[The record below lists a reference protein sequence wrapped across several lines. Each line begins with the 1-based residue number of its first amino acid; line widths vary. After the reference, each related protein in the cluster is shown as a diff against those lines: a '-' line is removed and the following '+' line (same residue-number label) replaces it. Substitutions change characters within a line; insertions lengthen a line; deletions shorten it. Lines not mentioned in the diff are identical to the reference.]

1 MIPKEL
7 LAALRKI
14 EITSTRLANEQQLSG
29 NYRSVIKGQGL
40 AFQEV
45 RQYTAGDDVRAID
58 WNVSARMTEPY
69 IKVFAEER
77 EMTVMLLVDVSE
89 SGIFGTSAMN
99 NRRLATEVA
108 AVCAFSAI
116 AHNDRVGLIAMS
128 DEVERV
134 VPPQK
139 GRKHGMRVL
148 REILETRPHR
158 RGTDLTCGIE
168 TLMHV
173 AKRRTVTFLLSD
185 FFTSGYERTLAL
197 CAAKHDLIPIV
208 LTDPRD
214 GDLPD
219 VGLARFEDLETG
231 EDRLVDTSNKR
242 VVAHY
247 KQKSQSLR
255 EKQVKTFR
263 KLGLDHAV
271 VSTNEPYMKPLR
283 DLFARRARKA
293 FR

>member
-7 LAALRKI
+7 LATLRKI
-14 EITSTRLANEQQLSG
+14 EITSKRLANEQQLSG
-29 NYRSVIKGQGL
+29 NYKSVIKGQGL

-45 RQYTAGDDVRAID
+45 RQYQEGDDVRAID

-77 EMTVMLLVDVSE
+77 EMTVMLLVDLSQ
-89 SGIFGTSAMN
+89 SGLFGTGQMN
-99 NRRLATEVA
+99 KRRLSTEVA

-128 DEVERV
+128 DEVEKV

-139 GRKHGMRVL
+139 GRKHGMHVL
-148 REILETRPHR
+148 REILETVPRR
-158 RGTDLTCGIE
+158 RGTDLTSGLD

-185 FFTSGYERTLAL
+185 FFASGYERSLAM
-197 CAAKHDLIPIV
+197 AASKHDLIPIV

-214 GDLPD
+214 DDLPD
-219 VGLARFEDLETG
+219 VGLATFEDWETG
-231 EDRLVDTSNKR
+231 EECLIDTSSRAVRESYSAQVRK
-242 VVAHY
+242 
-247 KQKSQSLR
+247 LR
-255 EKQVKTFR
+255 EQQKHTFR
-263 KLGLDHAV
+263 RLGLDHAV
-271 VSTNEPYMKPLR
+271 VSTASPYMPALR
-283 DLFARRARKA
+283 ELFARRAKKA
-293 FR
+293 YR

>member
-1 MIPKEL
+1 LIPKEL

-29 NYRSVIKGQGL
+29 NYKSVIKGQY
-40 AFQEV
+40 Q
-45 RQYTAGDDVRAID
+45 AGDDVRAID

-77 EMTVMLLVDVSE
+77 EMTVMLLVDLS
-89 SGIFGTSAMN
+89 SSSLFGTRSMN
-99 NRRLATEVA
+99 KRRLATEVA

-128 DEVERV
+128 DEVEKV

-148 REILETRPHR
+148 REVLEAQPR
-158 RGTDLTCGIE
+158 RHGTDLSAGLE
-168 TLMHV
+168 TLLHV
-173 AKRRTVTFLLSD
+173 AKRRTVAFLLSD
-185 FFTSGYERTLAL
+185 FLTSGYERTLAL
-197 CAAKHDLIPIV
+197 AAAKHDLIPVV

-214 GDLPD
+214 DELPD
-219 VGLARFEDLETG
+219 VGLSRFEDLETG
-231 EDRLVDTSNKR
+231 QDCLIDTSSARVRSHYRDHMQKVRAEQKR
-242 VVAHY
+242 VFV
-247 KQKSQSLR
+247 
-255 EKQVKTFR
+255 
-263 KLGLDHAV
+263 KLGMDHV
-271 VSTNEPYMKPLR
+271 RVSTAEPYMPPLR

-293 FR
+293 YR

>member
-7 LAALRKI
+7 LKALRKI

-29 NYRSVIKGQGL
+29 NYRSMIKGQGL

-45 RQYTAGDDVRAID
+45 RQYQEGDDVRAID

-89 SGIFGTSAMN
+89 SGLFGTTAMN
-99 NRRLATEVA
+99 KRRLATEVA

-128 DEVERV
+128 DEVEKV

-158 RGTDLTCGIE
+158 RGTDLSSGLE
-168 TLMHV
+168 SLLHV
-173 AKRRTVTFLLSD
+173 AKRRTVTFVLSD
-185 FFTSGYERTLAL
+185 FFASGYDRTLAL

-214 GDLPD
+214 DDLPD

-231 EDRLVDTSNKR
+231 EDCLVDTSSSR
-242 VVAHY
+242 VREHY
-247 KQKSQSLR
+247 KNKIASLR
-255 EKQVKTFR
+255 HKQKKTFR
-263 KLGLDHAV
+263 KLGLDHAI
-271 VSTNEPYMKPLR
+271 VSTDEPYMKPLR
-283 DLFARRARKA
+283 ELFARRARKA
-293 FR
+293 YR

>member
-45 RQYTAGDDVRAID
+45 RQYQPGDDVRAID

-89 SGIFGTSAMN
+89 SGLFGTREMN
-99 NRRLATEVA
+99 KRRLATEVA

-128 DEVERV
+128 DEVEKV

-148 REILETRPHR
+148 REILETSPNRP
-158 RGTDLTCGIE
+158 GTDLTSGLE

-197 CAAKHDLIPIV
+197 ASAKHDLIPIV
-208 LTDPRD
+208 LSDPRD
-214 GDLPD
+214 AELPD

-231 EDRLVDTSNKR
+231 EDCLIDTSSR
-242 VVAHY
+242 VVREHY
-247 KQKSQSLR
+247 KSRILALR
-255 EKQVKTFR
+255 EKQKKTFR
-263 KLGLDHAV
+263 KLGLDSTV
-271 VSTNEPYMKPLR
+271 VRTDEPYMKPLR
-283 DLFARRARKA
+283 ELFARRARKA
-293 FR
+293 YR

>member
-29 NYRSVIKGQGL
+29 NYKSVIKGQGL

-45 RQYTAGDDVRAID
+45 RQYQPGDDVRAID
-58 WNVSARMTEPY
+58 WNVSARMTDPY

-77 EMTVMLLVDVSE
+77 EMTVMLVVDVSQ
-89 SGIFGTSAMN
+89 SGLFGSAKMN
-99 NRRLATEVA
+99 KRRLSTEVA

-128 DEVERV
+128 DEVEKV

-148 REILETRPHR
+148 REILETEPER
-158 RGTDLTCGIE
+158 RGTDLNCGLE
-168 TLMHV
+168 TLMRV
-173 AKRRTVTFLLSD
+173 AKRRTVTFVLSD
-185 FFTSGYERTLAL
+185 FFASGYERTLAL
-197 CAAKHDLIPIV
+197 AAAKHDLIPVV

-214 GDLPD
+214 AELPD
-219 VGLARFEDLETG
+219 VGLASFEDLETG
-231 EDRLVDTSNKR
+231 EECLIDTSSAAVREHYHSEVLRMREEQSR
-242 VVAHY
+242 VF
-247 KQKSQSLR
+247 K
-255 EKQVKTFR
+255 
-263 KLGLDHAV
+263 KLALDHAV
-271 VSTNEPYMKPLR
+271 VSTAEPYMPALR
-283 DLFARRARKA
+283 ALFARRARKA
-293 FR
+293 YR

>member
-14 EITSTRLANEQQLSG
+14 ELTSKRLANEQQLSG
-29 NYRSVIKGQGL
+29 NYKSVIKGQGL

-45 RQYTAGDDVRAID
+45 RQYQEGDDVRAID

-77 EMTVMLLVDVSE
+77 EMTVMLLVDLSE
-89 SGIFGTSAMN
+89 SGLFGTAQMN
-99 NRRLATEVA
+99 KRRLSTEVA

-128 DEVERV
+128 DEVEKV

-148 REILETRPHR
+148 REILETEPRR
-158 RGTDLTCGIE
+158 RGTDLGSGLD

-173 AKRRTVTFLLSD
+173 AKRRTVAFLLSD
-185 FFTSGYERTLAL
+185 FFASGYERSLAM
-197 CAAKHDLIPIV
+197 ASAKHDVIPIV

-214 GDLPD
+214 DELPN
-219 VGLARFEDLETG
+219 VGLSTFEDWETG
-231 EDRLVDTSNKR
+231 EEMLIDTSSRAVREN
-242 VVAHY
+242 Y
-247 KQKSQSLR
+247 SQQMKALR
-255 EKQVKTFR
+255 EAQKHTFR
-263 KLGLDHAV
+263 RLGLDHAV
-271 VSTNEPYMKPLR
+271 VSTASPYMPALR
-283 DLFARRARKA
+283 ELFARRAKKA
-293 FR
+293 YR

>member
-14 EITSTRLANEQQLSG
+14 EIVSTRLANEQQLSG
-29 NYRSVIKGQGL
+29 NYKSVIKGQGL

-45 RQYTAGDDVRAID
+45 RQYQEGDDVRAID

-77 EMTVMLLVDVSE
+77 EMTVMLLVDLSE
-89 SGIFGTSAMN
+89 SSLFGTQGMN
-99 NRRLATEVA
+99 KRRLLTEVA

-116 AHNDRVGLIAMS
+116 YHNDRVGLIAMT
-128 DEVERV
+128 DEVEKV

-148 REILETRPHR
+148 REILETNPR
-158 RGTDLTCGIE
+158 RKGTDLQPGLE
-168 TLMHV
+168 TLLRV

-185 FFTSGYERTLAL
+185 FWAEGYERTLAL
-197 CAAKHDLIPIV
+197 AAAKHDLIPIV
-208 LTDPRD
+208 LSDPRD
-214 GDLPD
+214 DELPD

-231 EDRLVDTSNKR
+231 QDCLIDTSSKKVR
-242 VVAHY
+242 EHY
-247 KQKSQSLR
+247 RQQVLAQRESQK
-255 EKQVKTFR
+255 KTFV
-263 KLGLDHAV
+263 KLGLDHAL
-271 VSTNEPYMKPLR
+271 VSTAEPYMPALR
-283 DLFARRARKA
+283 ELFARRARKA
-293 FR
+293 HR

>member
-1 MIPKEL
+1 LIPKEL

-29 NYRSVIKGQGL
+29 NYKSVIKGQGL

-45 RQYTAGDDVRAID
+45 RQYQPGDDVRSID

-77 EMTVMLLVDVSE
+77 EMTVMLVVDVSE
-89 SGIFGTSAMN
+89 SGLFGTGKMN
-99 NRRLATEVA
+99 KRRLSTEVA

-128 DEVERV
+128 DEVEKV

-148 REILETRPHR
+148 REILETEPRR
-158 RGTDLTCGIE
+158 RGTDLNCGLE

-173 AKRRTVTFLLSD
+173 AKRRTVTFVLSD
-185 FFTSGYERTLAL
+185 FFTEGYERTLAMA
-197 CAAKHDLIPIV
+197 AAKHDLIPIV

-214 GDLPD
+214 GELPD
-219 VGLARFEDLETG
+219 VGLASFEDLETG
-231 EDRLVDTSNKR
+231 EECLIDTSSR
-242 VVAHY
+242 AVRDHY
-247 KQKSQSLR
+247 KNEVARMR
-255 EKQVKTFR
+255 EEQQRVFK

-271 VSTNEPYMKPLR
+271 VSTASPYMPELR
-283 DLFARRARKA
+283 SLFARRARKA
-293 FR
+293 YR

>member
-1 MIPKEL
+1 M
-7 LAALRKI
+7 LRKI
-14 EITSTRLANEQQLSG
+14 EITSKRLANEQQLSG
-29 NYRSVIKGQGL
+29 NYKSVIKGQGL

-45 RQYTAGDDVRAID
+45 RQYQEGDDVRAID

-77 EMTVMLLVDVSE
+77 EMTVMLLVDLSQ
-89 SGIFGTSAMN
+89 SGLFGTGQMN
-99 NRRLATEVA
+99 KRRLSTEVA

-128 DEVERV
+128 DEVEKV

-148 REILETRPHR
+148 REILETVPRR
-158 RGTDLTCGIE
+158 RGTDLACGLD

-185 FFTSGYERTLAL
+185 FFASGYERNLAM
-197 CAAKHDLIPIV
+197 AASKHDLIPIV

-214 GDLPD
+214 DDLPN
-219 VGLARFEDLETG
+219 VGLTTFEDFETG
-231 EDRLVDTSNKR
+231 EECLIDTSSRAVRESYSAQVRNLR
-242 VVAHY
+242 DQ
-247 KQKSQSLR
+247 QKH
-255 EKQVKTFR
+255 TFR
-263 KLGLDHAV
+263 RLGLDHAV
-271 VSTNEPYMKPLR
+271 VSTASPYMPPLR
-283 DLFARRARKA
+283 ELFARRAKKA
-293 FR
+293 YR

>member
-1 MIPKEL
+1 LIPKEL

-45 RQYTAGDDVRAID
+45 RPYQAGDDVRAID
-58 WNVSARMTEPY
+58 WNVSARMMDPY

-89 SGIFGTSAMN
+89 SGLFGTQAMSK
-99 NRRLATEVA
+99 RRLATEVA

-116 AHNDRVGLIAMS
+116 AHNDRVGLISMS
-128 DEVERV
+128 DEVEKI

-148 REILETRPHR
+148 REILETAPARP
-158 RGTDLTCGIE
+158 GTDLTSGLE
-168 TLMHV
+168 TLLHV

-185 FFTSGYERTLAL
+185 FFTEGYERTLAL
-197 CAAKHDLIPIV
+197 AAAKHDLIPIV

-214 GDLPD
+214 EELVD

-231 EDRLVDTSNKR
+231 EDRLVDTSSR
-242 VVAHY
+242 AVRDHY
-247 KQKSQSLR
+247 K
-255 EKQVKTFR
+255 KQVLALRDAQAKTFR
-263 KLGLDHAV
+263 RLGLDVAV
-271 VSTNEPYMKPLR
+271 VSTASPYMKPLR
-283 DLFARRARKA
+283 ELFARRARKA
-293 FR
+293 YR

>member
-1 MIPKEL
+1 VIPKEL
-7 LAALRKI
+7 LKALRKI

-29 NYRSVIKGQGL
+29 NYKSVIKGQGL

-45 RQYTAGDDVRAID
+45 RQYQPGDDVRAID

-89 SGIFGTSAMN
+89 SGLFGTRNMSK
-99 NRRLATEVA
+99 RRLSTEVA

-128 DEVERV
+128 DEVEKV

-148 REILETRPHR
+148 REILETEPAR
-158 RGTDLTCGIE
+158 RGTDLCAGLE

-185 FFTSGYERTLAL
+185 FFTENYERTLAL
-197 CAAKHDLIPIV
+197 AAAKHDLIPIV
-208 LTDPRD
+208 LRDPRD
-214 GDLPD
+214 DELVD

-231 EDRLVDTSNKR
+231 EECLIDTSSAKVRDNYR
-242 VVAHY
+242 EQMANLRA
-247 KQKSQSLR
+247 SQ
-255 EKQVKTFR
+255 EKTFR
-263 KLGLDHAV
+263 RLGLDHAV
-271 VSTNEPYMKPLR
+271 VSTSEPYMKPLR

-293 FR
+293 YR

>member
-29 NYRSVIKGQGL
+29 NYKSVIKGQGL
-40 AFQEV
+40 AFVEV
-45 RQYTAGDDVRAID
+45 RQYQAGDDVRAID

-77 EMTVMLLVDVSE
+77 EMTVMLVVDVSA
-89 SGIFGTSAMN
+89 SGLFGSAPIN
-99 NRRLATEVA
+99 KRRLATEVA

-116 AHNDRVGLIAMS
+116 AHNDRVGLIAVS
-128 DEVERV
+128 DEVEKV

-148 REILETRPHR
+148 REILETVPLR
-158 RGTDLTCGIE
+158 RGTDLNAGLE
-168 TLMHV
+168 TLLHV
-173 AKRRTVTFLLSD
+173 AKRRTVTFVLSD

-197 CAAKHDLIPIV
+197 AAAKHDLIPIV

-214 GDLPD
+214 SELAD
-219 VGLARFEDLETG
+219 VGLTRFEDFETG
-231 EDRLVDTSNKR
+231 QDVLVDTSSR
-242 VVAHY
+242 AVREHY
-247 KQKSQSLR
+247 KRTVEGLR
-255 EKQVKTFR
+255 EQQRRTFT
-263 KLGLDHAV
+263 KLGLDSAV
-271 VSTNEPYMKPLR
+271 VSTAQPYMPALR
-283 DLFARRARKA
+283 ELFSRRARKA
-293 FR
+293 YR

>member
-7 LAALRKI
+7 LKALRKI

-29 NYRSVIKGQGL
+29 NYKSVIKGQGL

-45 RQYTAGDDVRAID
+45 RQYQAGDDVRAID

-77 EMTVMLLVDVSE
+77 EMTVMLLVDLSE
-89 SGIFGTSAMN
+89 SGLFGTRNMSK
-99 NRRLATEVA
+99 RRLSTEVA

-128 DEVERV
+128 DEVEKV

-148 REILETRPHR
+148 REILETEPTR
-158 RGTDLTCGIE
+158 RGTDLCAGLD

-185 FFTSGYERTLAL
+185 FFAENYERTLAL
-197 CAAKHDLIPIV
+197 AAAKHDLIPIV
-208 LTDPRD
+208 LRDPRD
-214 GDLPD
+214 EELVD

-231 EDRLVDTSNKR
+231 QECLIDTSSAKVRDNYR
-242 VVAHY
+242 EQMAA
-247 KQKSQSLR
+247 LR
-255 EKQVKTFR
+255 ATQQKTFR
-263 KLGLDHAV
+263 RLGLDHAV
-271 VSTNEPYMKPLR
+271 VSTSEPYMKPLR

-293 FR
+293 YR

>member
-7 LAALRKI
+7 LATLRKI

-45 RQYTAGDDVRAID
+45 RQYQPGDDVRAID
-58 WNVSARMTEPY
+58 WNVSARMTDPY

-77 EMTVMLLVDVSE
+77 EMTVMLVVDVSE
-89 SGIFGTSAMN
+89 SGLFGTGSMSK
-99 NRRLATEVA
+99 RRLATEVA

-128 DEVERV
+128 DEVEKV

-148 REILETRPHR
+148 REILETTPDRK
-158 RGTDLTCGIE
+158 GTDLNCGLE

-185 FFTSGYERTLAL
+185 FFAHDYERTLAL

-208 LTDPRD
+208 LSDPRD
-214 GDLPD
+214 DELPD

-231 EDRLVDTSNKR
+231 EDCLIDTSNRRVRENYKKR
-242 VVAHY
+242 IDEMRDA
-247 KQKSQSLR
+247 QK
-255 EKQVKTFR
+255 KTFR

-271 VSTNEPYMKPLR
+271 VSTSEPYMKPLR
-283 DLFARRARKA
+283 ELFARRARKA
-293 FR
+293 YR

>member
-1 MIPKEL
+1 LIPKEL

-45 RQYTAGDDVRAID
+45 RQYQPGDDVRAID

-89 SGIFGTSAMN
+89 SGLFGTREMN
-99 NRRLATEVA
+99 KRRLATEVA

-128 DEVERV
+128 DEVEKV

-148 REILETRPHR
+148 REILETSPHR
-158 RGTDLTCGIE
+158 PGTDLASGLE

-197 CAAKHDLIPIV
+197 AAAKHDLIPIV
-208 LTDPRD
+208 LSDPRD
-214 GDLPD
+214 DELPD

-231 EDRLVDTSNKR
+231 EDCLIDTSSR
-242 VVAHY
+242 AVREHY
-247 KQKSQSLR
+247 KNRIFALR
-255 EKQVKTFR
+255 ENQKKTFR
-263 KLGLDHAV
+263 KLGLDSTV
-271 VSTNEPYMKPLR
+271 VRTDEPYMKPLR
-283 DLFARRARKA
+283 ELFARRARKA
-293 FR
+293 YR

>member
-14 EITSTRLANEQQLSG
+14 ELTSKRLANEQQLSG
-29 NYRSVIKGQGL
+29 NYKSVIKGQGL

-45 RQYTAGDDVRAID
+45 RQYQEGDDVRAID

-77 EMTVMLLVDVSE
+77 EMTVMLLVDLSE
-89 SGIFGTSAMN
+89 SGLFGTAQMN
-99 NRRLATEVA
+99 KRRLSTEVA

-128 DEVERV
+128 DEVEKV

-148 REILETRPHR
+148 REILETEPRR
-158 RGTDLTCGIE
+158 RGTDLASGLD

-173 AKRRTVTFLLSD
+173 AKRRTVAFLLSD
-185 FFTSGYERTLAL
+185 FFASGYERSLAM
-197 CAAKHDLIPIV
+197 ASAKHDVIPIV

-214 GDLPD
+214 EELPN
-219 VGLARFEDLETG
+219 VGLSTFEDWETG
-231 EDRLVDTSNKR
+231 EEMLIDTSSR
-242 VVAHY
+242 AV
-247 KQKSQSLR
+247 R
-255 EKQVKTFR
+255 ENYTQQVKALRDEQKHTFR
-263 KLGLDHAV
+263 RLGLDHAV
-271 VSTNEPYMKPLR
+271 VSTASPYMPALR
-283 DLFARRARKA
+283 ELFARRAKKA
-293 FR
+293 YR

>member
-1 MIPKEL
+1 

-29 NYRSVIKGQGL
+29 NYKSVIKGQGL

-45 RQYTAGDDVRAID
+45 RQYQAGDDVRAID

-77 EMTVMLLVDVSE
+77 EMTVMLLVDLSE
-89 SGIFGTSAMN
+89 SGLFGTRNMSK
-99 NRRLATEVA
+99 RRLSTEVA

-128 DEVERV
+128 DEVEKV

-148 REILETRPHR
+148 REILETEPTR
-158 RGTDLTCGIE
+158 RGTDLCAGLD

-185 FFTSGYERTLAL
+185 FFAENYERTLAL
-197 CAAKHDLIPIV
+197 AAAKHDLIPIV
-208 LTDPRD
+208 LRDPRD
-214 GDLPD
+214 EELVD

-231 EDRLVDTSNKR
+231 QECLIDTSSAKVRDNYR
-242 VVAHY
+242 EQMAA
-247 KQKSQSLR
+247 LR
-255 EKQVKTFR
+255 ATQQKTFR
-263 KLGLDHAV
+263 RLGLDHA
-271 VSTNEPYMKPLR
+271 
-283 DLFARRARKA
+283 
-293 FR
+293 

>member
-29 NYRSVIKGQGL
+29 NYKSVIKGQGL

-45 RQYTAGDDVRAID
+45 RQYQPGDDVRAID

-89 SGIFGTSAMN
+89 SGLFGTGKMN
-99 NRRLATEVA
+99 KRRLATEVA

-128 DEVERV
+128 DEVEKV

-148 REILETRPHR
+148 REILETEPRR
-158 RGTDLTCGIE
+158 RGTDLSTGLE

-185 FFTSGYERTLAL
+185 FFTEGYERSLAL
-197 CAAKHDLIPIV
+197 AAAKHDLIPLV
-208 LTDPRD
+208 LSDPRD
-214 GDLPD
+214 DELPD
-219 VGLARFEDLETG
+219 VGLSSFEDFETG
-231 EDRLVDTSNKR
+231 EECFIDTSSRAVREHYQATVREMRERQTHTFKR
-242 VVAHY
+242 
-247 KQKSQSLR
+247 
-255 EKQVKTFR
+255 
-263 KLGLDHAV
+263 LGLDHAV
-271 VSTNEPYMKPLR
+271 VSTDGSYMPALR
-283 DLFARRARKA
+283 ALFARRARRA
-293 FR
+293 YR